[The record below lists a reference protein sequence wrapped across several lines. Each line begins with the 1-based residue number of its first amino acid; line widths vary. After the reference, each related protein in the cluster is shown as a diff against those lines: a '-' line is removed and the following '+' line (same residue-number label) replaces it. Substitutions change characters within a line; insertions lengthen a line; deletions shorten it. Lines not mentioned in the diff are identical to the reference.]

1 MKRAFG
7 ILLTLT
13 LCWIVSGCT
22 PFSGQLTDSR
32 RTAIRS
38 AENWKKQGFNFDPN
52 TMTCSDMSDRVQ
64 AIRRAAYWDEK
75 GYSIDPNGKTWQ
87 DVDEQAHAID
97 RARFWNEQ
105 GYAFDPNAMT
115 IAEMDGK
122 AKELQE
128 ADFWAKAGCYYDPN
142 TQAVYVSKGS
152 TTKLGSL
159 PLPGKGT
166 YASHKGGDS
175 SLPVISRGSG
185 SADLSKGAATRRG
198 SMSGSAFYASTGSGH
213 CVKKRIGSGRFVLLE
228 DHSLWGISPVDS
240 TNSRVWFSSEQI
252 VVTNNANPRYP
263 YRLINTD
270 TSDTAQ
276 ARLIA
281 KTGTHWI
288 SENIDSGQFLLLED
302 DSLWEVNP
310 LDTLNSALWLSLSDI
325 VITDSDNGAWPNLLI
340 NTDDGEDVEAKRLK

>member
-1 MKRAFG
+1 MTRAFG

-13 LCWIVSGCT
+13 LSWIVTGCT
-22 PFSGQLTDSR
+22 ATSNQLTDSR
-32 RTAIRS
+32 KAAIRR
-38 AENWKKQGFNFDPN
+38 AENWRKRGFNFDPN

-64 AIRRAAYWDEK
+64 AIRRAAYWQDK
-75 GYSIDPNGKTWQ
+75 GYSIDPNGRTWQ
-87 DVDEQAHAID
+87 AVDEQARAID
-97 RARFWNEQ
+97 RTRFWNEQ
-105 GYAFDPNAMT
+105 GYVFDPNTMT

-152 TTKLGSL
+152 TTKLSSL
-159 PLPGKGT
+159 PLPGKGN
-166 YASHKGGDS
+166 YIGHESGDS
-175 SLPVISRGSG
+175 SEPVVSRANRSSGLSEG
-185 SADLSKGAATRRG
+185 SAIRRG
-198 SMSGSAFYASTGSGH
+198 SLNGSAFYASTGSGH
-213 CVKKRIGSGRFVLLE
+213 WVRKRISSGRFVLLE
-228 DHSLWGISPVDS
+228 DHSLWGISPVDR

-270 TSDTAQ
+270 TSDTAG

-281 KTGTHWI
+281 KTGIHWI
-288 SENIDSGQFLLLED
+288 SENIDSGKFLLLED

-310 LDTLNSALWLSLSDI
+310 LCTSDSALWLYLSDI
-325 VITDSDNGAWPNLLI
+325 IVTDSDNGAWPNLLI
-340 NTDDGEDVEAKRLK
+340 NTDAGEDLEAKRLK